1 VSALQ
6 LVEGGAAVVAILGG
20 LAAFVR
26 FIWKGRLKV
35 AVSGTAQL
43 QNDGYGRMTESFVF
57 HVRSGRDHPVKIEEF
72 GVYGQDTRGEYLQ
85 LIVMNVPL
93 NTPPISKGN
102 PYRVEL
108 PFNHFAE
115 HGVDIRRRIYGYA
128 RLADPAKVIWSR
140 RMTGGPQRGALARSL
155 PRPLARPAGQPRT
168 QPPWWVRWF
177 K

>member
-1 VSALQ
+1 LQ

-20 LAAFVR
+20 VAALVR

-35 AVSGTAQL
+35 AVSGIAQL
-43 QNDGYGRMTESFVF
+43 QNDGYGRMSESFVF
-57 HVRSGRDHPVKIEEF
+57 HVRSERDHPVKIEVF
-72 GVYGQDTRGEYLQ
+72 SIWGQDTHGDFRELM
-85 LIVMNVPL
+85 VMNVPL
-93 NTPPISKGN
+93 NAPPISKGM

-108 PFNHFAE
+108 PFNDLSEF
-115 HGVDIRRRIYGYA
+115 GVDVRRRIYGFA
-128 RLADPAKVIWSR
+128 RLAQPAKTVWSR
-140 RMTGGPQRGALARSL
+140 RVTGGPQRGALARSL